1 MSKINVRSPFYISIT
16 ATNLTSCQ
24 LELFIYT
31 GDQAASGASGASN
44 GRPSAATYTLNS
56 FAVNNVC
63 TFEIAELVRDYF
75 DNEFDGD
82 YSTSIFWV
90 DYRTT
95 NTIQTAVGSATAFTQ
110 LKGFYGYGFFEDG
123 VQNNTLNS
131 DTSATTS
138 SYINNKAVLQS
149 NTKIVKLDD
158 APAVIA
164 VDRSL
169 ATRVTYLKN
178 GTQVYTEE
186 ITSTTNSSTQIKY
199 VTSGVNGS
207 DEFEDRV
214 IQDGGIFEGSDCL
227 TNFSKE
233 FTLFDF
239 DTILVD
245 SSLGVTKLTVTN
257 EEECKFTPL
266 KITFINKYGTL
277 QDIWFFKRSNEAL
290 TTKTEDFKKNIISAA
305 SYDISK
311 HQNKTLEKNGKEK
324 LTLNTGYYPETYNDV
339 FKEMQLS
346 EDCWIEID
354 SKTLPIKVTSSSF
367 AYKTQLNDKII
378 NYTIEVEFAF
388 DTINNVR

>member
-31 GDQAASGASGASN
+31 GDQADSSASGASN
-44 GRPSAATYTLNS
+44 GRPATATYTLNS
-56 FAVNNVC
+56 FAVNNIC

-82 YSTSIFWV
+82 YATEIQWV

-95 NTIQTAVGSATAFTQ
+95 NTIQITEGSATAFTQ

-123 VQNNTLNS
+123 AQNTTLNS
-131 DTSATTS
+131 DTSATTTQS
-138 SYINNKAVLQS
+138 LNNKAVLQS

-169 ATRVTYLKN
+169 ATQVTYQLN
-178 GTQVYTEE
+178 GQQVYTEA
-186 ITSTTNSSTQIKY
+186 ITSTTASSTQIKY

-214 IQDGGIFEGSDCL
+214 IQAGGIFEGSDCL
-227 TNFSKE
+227 TSFE
-233 FTLFDF
+233 GEYTLFDF

-245 SSLGVTKLTVTN
+245 SSLGVTKLTVQN
-257 EEECKFTPL
+257 ESECKFTPL

-277 QDIWFFKRSNEAL
+277 QDIWFLKRTNEAL
-290 TTKTEDFKKNIISAA
+290 STKTEKFKKNIISGAT
-305 SYDISK
+305 YNISK
-311 HQNKTLEKNGKEK
+311 HQDKTLTKNGKEK
-324 LTLNTGYYPETYNDV
+324 LTLNTGYYPEAYNDV

-354 SKTLPIKVTSSSF
+354 SQTLPIQVTSSSF

-388 DTINNVR
+388 DTINNIR

>member
-31 GDQAASGASGASN
+31 GTRGVGATN
-44 GRPSAATYTLNS
+44 NDRPTSATYTLNS

-82 YSTSIFWV
+82 YSTPIFWV

-95 NTIQTAVGSATAFTQ
+95 NTIQTTVGSATSFTQ

-123 VQNNTLNS
+123 VNPT
-131 DTSATTS
+131 
-138 SYINNKAVLQS
+138 NNKAVLQS

-164 VDRSL
+164 VDTSL
-169 ATRVTYLKN
+169 ATQVTYLKN
-178 GTQVYTEE
+178 GTQVFTKA
-186 ITSTTNSSTQIKY
+186 ISSTTSSTTQIEY

-214 IQDGGIFEGSDCL
+214 IQDGGTFEGSDCL

-305 SYDISK
+305 SYNISK

-324 LTLNTGYYPETYNDV
+324 LTLNTGYYPEAYNDV

>member
-1 MSKINVRSPFYISIT
+1 MSKINVRSPYYVSVT
-16 ATNLTSCQ
+16 ATNLTSCK

-31 GDQAASGASGASN
+31 GTRGVGATDN
-44 GRPSAATYTLNS
+44 DRPTTATYTLNS
-56 FAVNNVC
+56 FAVNNIC

-82 YSTSIFWV
+82 YATEIQWV

-95 NTIQTAVGSATAFTQ
+95 NTIQITEGSATSFTQ

-123 VQNNTLNS
+123 SNPT
-131 DTSATTS
+131 
-138 SYINNKAVLQS
+138 NNKAVLQS

-164 VDRSL
+164 VDTSL
-169 ATRVTYLKN
+169 ATQVTYQLS
-178 GTQVYTEE
+178 GAQVYTKA
-186 ITSTTNSSTQIKY
+186 ISTSTNSNAQIEY

-214 IQDGGIFEGSDCL
+214 IQAGGTFEGSDCL
-227 TNFSKE
+227 TNFTKE
-233 FTLFDF
+233 YTLFDF

-245 SSLGVTKLTVTN
+245 SSLGVTKLTVQN
-257 EEECKFTPL
+257 ESECKFTPL

-277 QDIWFFKRSNEAL
+277 QDIWFLKRSNEAL
-290 TTKTEDFKKNIISAA
+290 STKTEKFKKNIISGAT
-305 SYDISK
+305 YNISK
-311 HQNKTLEKNGKEK
+311 HQDKTLTKNGKEK
-324 LTLNTGYYPETYNDV
+324 LTLNTGYYPEAYNDV

-354 SKTLPIKVTSSSF
+354 SKTLPIQVTSSSF

-388 DTINNVR
+388 DTINNIR

>member
-31 GDQAASGASGASN
+31 GTRGVGATN
-44 GRPSAATYTLNS
+44 NDRPTAATYTLNS

-95 NTIQTAVGSATAFTQ
+95 NTIQTTVGSATAFTQ

-123 VQNNTLNS
+123 VNPT
-131 DTSATTS
+131 
-138 SYINNKAVLQS
+138 NNKAVLQS

-164 VDRSL
+164 VDTSL
-169 ATRVTYLKN
+169 ATQVTYLKN
-178 GTQVYTEE
+178 GTQVFTKA
-186 ITSTTNSSTQIKY
+186 ISSTTSSTTQIEY

-305 SYDISK
+305 SYNISK
-311 HQNKTLEKNGKEK
+311 HQNKTLTKNGKEK
-324 LTLNTGYYPETYNDV
+324 LTLNTGYYPEAYNDV

>member
-82 YSTSIFWV
+82 YSTPIFWV

-95 NTIQTAVGSATAFTQ
+95 NTIQTTVGSATAFTQ

-123 VQNNTLNS
+123 VNPT
-131 DTSATTS
+131 
-138 SYINNKAVLQS
+138 NNKAVLQS

-164 VDRSL
+164 VDTSL
-169 ATRVTYLKN
+169 ATQVTYLKN
-178 GTQVYTEE
+178 GTQVFTKV
-186 ITSTTNSSTQIKY
+186 ISSTTSSTTQIEY

-305 SYDISK
+305 SYNISK

-324 LTLNTGYYPETYNDV
+324 LTLNTGYYPEAYNDV

>member
-31 GDQAASGASGASN
+31 GTRGVGATN
-44 GRPSAATYTLNS
+44 NDRPTSATYTLNS
-56 FAVNNVC
+56 FAVDNVC

-82 YSTSIFWV
+82 YSTPIFWV

-95 NTIQTAVGSATAFTQ
+95 NTIQTTVGSATAFTQ

-123 VQNNTLNS
+123 VNPT
-131 DTSATTS
+131 
-138 SYINNKAVLQS
+138 NNKAVLQS

-164 VDRSL
+164 VDTSL
-169 ATRVTYLKN
+169 ATQVTYLKN
-178 GTQVYTEE
+178 GTQVFTKA
-186 ITSTTNSSTQIKY
+186 ISSTTSSTTQIEY
-199 VTSGVNGS
+199 VTSGINGS
-207 DEFEDRV
+207 DEFKDRV
-214 IQDGGIFEGSDCL
+214 IQDGGTFEGSDCL

-305 SYDISK
+305 SYNISK
-311 HQNKTLEKNGKEK
+311 HQNKTLTKNGKEK
-324 LTLNTGYYPETYNDV
+324 LTLNTGYYPEAYNDV

-378 NYTIEVEFAF
+378 NYTIDVEFAF

>member
-56 FAVNNVC
+56 FAVDNVC

-82 YSTSIFWV
+82 YSTPIFWV

-95 NTIQTAVGSATAFTQ
+95 NTIQTTVGSATAFTQ

-123 VQNNTLNS
+123 VNPT
-131 DTSATTS
+131 
-138 SYINNKAVLQS
+138 NNKAVLQS

-164 VDRSL
+164 VDTSL
-169 ATRVTYLKN
+169 ATQVTYLKN
-178 GTQVYTEE
+178 GTQVFTKA
-186 ITSTTNSSTQIKY
+186 ISSTTSSTTQIEY

-311 HQNKTLEKNGKEK
+311 HQNKTLTKNGKEK
-324 LTLNTGYYPETYNDV
+324 LTLNTGYYPEAYNDV

-354 SKTLPIKVTSSSF
+354 SKTLPIKITSSSF